1 MVLTWKEYA
10 GLEFCRCIDFSI
22 DDTELLE
29 SFPVRNNLLMVLCFW
44 DFLPSLAY
52 ISFWHTHILLVLILI
67 WLLTWTSIESSIEEC
82 QFYEEILG
90 NFTLPWDVAKEVI
103 AYKQPHQFPDQLKW
117 MGRVISHTDMYLLHY
132 KHTVLLFVVVILV
145 RCKDI
150 HLSSTRMIL
159 KALHMT
165 IMAFVWFL

>member
-1 MVLTWKEYA
+1 MRKYWETSLC
-10 GLEFCRCIDFSI
+10 LEII
-22 DDTELLE
+22 
-29 SFPVRNNLLMVLCFW
+29 
-44 DFLPSLAY
+44 
-52 ISFWHTHILLVLILI
+52 
-67 WLLTWTSIESSIEEC
+67 
-82 QFYEEILG
+82 
-90 NFTLPWDVAKEVI
+90 AKEVI

-165 IMAFVWFL
+165 IMAFV